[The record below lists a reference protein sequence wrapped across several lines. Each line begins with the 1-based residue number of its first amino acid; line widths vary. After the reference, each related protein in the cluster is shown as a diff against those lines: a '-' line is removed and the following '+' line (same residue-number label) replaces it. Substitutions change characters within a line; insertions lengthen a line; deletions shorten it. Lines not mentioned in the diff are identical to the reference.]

1 KPAIVAGAIMESG
14 RRIDYWAK
22 DVRQVLAEFEAQLPQ
37 GVSLDMVFDQS
48 TYVENRIGTLLG
60 NLVMGALLVVAV
72 TLVTMGWR
80 SALVVGT
87 ALPITTMA
95 VFGWMTVFGV
105 PIHQMSVTGL
115 IIALGLLIDN
125 AIIAVDEIQMELQHG
140 HRPIDAVAK
149 TVDYLKVPLFAS
161 TITTVMTFL
170 PIYLLPGAAGEFVG
184 TIALGVIV
192 ALISSLAL
200 SLTVIAALAGRLLGN
215 SRPETIQNS
224 NTVGPVKA
232 LQKFLVRPGSW
243 WADGFSSP
251 YLARPYRRTLQWT
264 MRWPLVAIA
273 LTFSIPLI
281 GFIAAQTLDQQFFPS
296 VSRDQVQV
304 EVEFAPQTAIAQ
316 TRGHMLQARRV
327 MLENPSVDDVHWFV
341 GESAPKF
348 YYNFTGNRRNQ
359 AQYAQALVQLN
370 TDRRVEPII
379 QALQTQLDDALPS
392 SRTYTTSGTA
402 VRICRACMPRLRS
415 SAMLGP

>member
-1 KPAIVAGAIMESG
+1 MPFIQTEGI
-14 RRIDYWAK
+14 
-22 DVRQVLAEFEAQLPQ
+22 
-37 GVSLDMVFDQS
+37 SLDLIFDQS
-48 TYVENRIGTLLG
+48 TYVEARISKLLG
-60 NLVMGALLVVAV
+60 NLLLGALLVVGV
-72 TLVTMGWR
+72 TLFTMGWR
-80 SALVVGT
+80 AALVVGT
-87 ALPITTMA
+87 ALPITSMA

-125 AIIAVDEIQMELQHG
+125 AIIAVDEIQIELQHG

-161 TITTVMTFL
+161 TVTTVMTFL

-200 SLTVIAALAGRLLGN
+200 SLTIISALAGRVLGRSRTKPYQRQDPTPTGLVKSLQRFLL
-215 SRPETIQNS
+215 
-224 NTVGPVKA
+224 
-232 LQKFLVRPGSW
+232 RPGSW

-251 YLARPYRRTLQWT
+251 LLARPYRKTLEWT
-264 MRWPLVAIA
+264 MRRPLFAIA
-273 LTFSIPLI
+273 LSLSIPFI
-281 GFIAAQTLDQQFFPS
+281 GFISASTLDQQFFPS
-296 VSRDQVQV
+296 GDRDQLQV

-316 TRGHMLQARRV
+316 TREKMLQARQV
-327 MLENPSVDDVHWFV
+327 MLENPHIDEVHWFI

-359 AQYAQALVQLN
+359 PEYAQAMVQLN
-370 TDRRVEPII
+370 TNRNLPSIVQEI
-379 QALQTQLDDALPS
+379 QTQLDDVMPAARVLVKQLEQGPPFDAPIELRIYGPNLTELRQLPHIS
-392 SRTYTTSGTA
+392 
-402 VRICRACMPRLRS
+402 
-415 SAMLGP
+415 